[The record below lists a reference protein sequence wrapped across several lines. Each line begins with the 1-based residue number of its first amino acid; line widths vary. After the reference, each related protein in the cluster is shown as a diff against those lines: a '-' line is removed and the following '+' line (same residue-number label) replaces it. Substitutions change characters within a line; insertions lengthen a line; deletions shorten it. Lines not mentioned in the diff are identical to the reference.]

1 MPNRYKWT
9 FVLTILVTAAL
20 WIWTPPSNPNW
31 IKNLIF
37 AGAILY
43 QLLLY
48 LYFKRIPLADSKET
62 YFGLTEK
69 LYAVTLFT
77 AFAIYT
83 KGIWALTPDTDPVW
97 LKHLVLGIGLTV
109 LAVFALY
116 FLFKPIDEK
125 PDDRFYMNLAK
136 AASLTLVLVVVSLM
150 LLTIV
155 TFFRSLT
162 ITAGMV
168 LIFGGAIIFAFDLA
182 FFYFEKRGG

>member
-1 MPNRYKWT
+1 MAKRYKWT
-9 FVLTILVTAAL
+9 FILTLLVTAAL

-31 IKNLIF
+31 VKHLVC
-37 AGAILY
+37 AGAILF
-43 QLLLY
+43 QLLLF
-48 LYFKRIPLADSKET
+48 LYFKRIPAPNSKET

-69 LYAVTLFT
+69 LYTVTLFT

-83 KGIWALTPDTDPVW
+83 KGIWALTPDTDPIW

-109 LAVFALY
+109 LAALALY
-116 FLFKPIDEK
+116 FLFKPVAEK

-136 AASLTLVLVVVSLM
+136 AASLTLVLVVASLM

-155 TFFRSLT
+155 TFFRPLT
-162 ITAGMV
+162 LNAGMV